1 MNKEVTIY
9 FDESGYTGENLLK
22 EDQPTFSYA
31 SVCINSDD
39 AEEIVS
45 NIISKY
51 KIQNGELKGVNL
63 IRKEKG
69 QRAILE
75 ILEAI
80 KDKYKISVSDKK
92 FALAGQIFEYIFE
105 PILASK
111 NLIFYN
117 LNFHKFI
124 ANSLYIGFIVDD
136 RFSKEIFI
144 KFERLMRNK
153 TLQDLEA
160 IISILDEI
168 DEESESFKFL
178 KNIIE
183 FIKIHK
189 IEIYEEIKDLPK
201 WTIELS
207 ITSLHALFSVW
218 GENKDKIIAYCD
230 NSKPIG
236 EQKNIFNGMIDR
248 DGEIIYSVLKTDE
261 GKQIPLTYNLKSIDL
276 VDSKIYKGVQ
286 LADVVATASAYSF
299 QMFKD
304 NNSEFNKKLQE
315 ILLPNVVYGS
325 IFHDFD
331 YINLEKKEVQLNAII
346 LEEILERSRKNISIL
361 DEIEEYII
369 FMQKNLE
376 LNPIFR

>member
-1 MNKEVTIY
+1 M
-9 FDESGYTGENLLK
+9 
-22 EDQPTFSYA
+22 
-31 SVCINSDD
+31 
-39 AEEIVS
+39 
-45 NIISKY
+45 
-51 KIQNGELKGVNL
+51 
-63 IRKEKG
+63 RK
-69 QRAILE
+69 L
-75 ILEAI
+75 
-80 KDKYKISVSDKK
+80 S
-92 FALAGQIFEYIFE
+92 
-105 PILASK
+105 
-111 NLIFYN
+111 YN

-160 IISILDEI
+160 IISIPDEI

-207 ITSLHALFSVW
+207 ITSLHALFSAW

-248 DGEIIYSVLKTDE
+248 DGEIIYSILKTDE
-261 GKQIPLTYNLKSIDL
+261 GKQIPLTYNLKSINL

-325 IFHDFD
+325 IFPDFD

-346 LEEILERSRKNISIL
+346 LEEILERSRRNISIL

-376 LNPIFR
+376 VNPTFR